1 MKLCRRTEKL
11 SKKIAAGVL
20 ALLLSA
26 AAGLPAN
33 AAGKS
38 TVLSGHAFRVDGVEC
53 AVQAYLI
60 DDTNYIRLEDAGEL
74 MKNGARGTFS
84 DLGDPGNGS
93 LWSSVVK
100 LKKGG
105 TAGEYRAFHVNGV
118 TCYRLRDMAEFFGF
132 TVSFDA
138 TTNSVRIRT
147 DGVQEP
153 DVPAPEP
160 EPAPAPEPVPVPEP
174 EPEPA
179 PAPVPEP
186 EPEPAPAPEPVPEP
200 EPEPAPAP
208 EPVPE
213 PEPEP
218 APAPEP
224 VPEPEP
230 EPVIPQEAPVGYD
243 ITLPWTEP
251 VDTSWFDDA
260 AFIGDST
267 GVLMAYYTGDRG
279 LGGAAML
286 VAGNFGCWWASQPV
300 TETSPHPVWG
310 GLKLPIADMVQAFGS
325 KKVFIKMGMN
335 DLAAGVDNAYRM
347 YVDMVDAILEKSPD
361 AQIYIE
367 SLTPM
372 IRDAASVCDF
382 RSNYIIRVFNE
393 SLKQLCRDRGY
404 VYLDLYWAMADAEGY
419 LPDEYCCDIP
429 DMGFHLTFSGI
440 EKQIEYIRS
449 HVTPVG

>member
-138 TTNSVRIRT
+138 KTNSVRIRT

-160 EPAPAPEPVPVPEP
+160 EPAPAPEPVP
-174 EPEPA
+174 
-179 PAPVPEP
+179 
-186 EPEPAPAPEPVPEP
+186 
-200 EPEPAPAP
+200 
-208 EPVPE
+208 
-213 PEPEP
+213 
-218 APAPEP
+218 
-224 VPEPEP
+224 EPEP
-230 EPVIPQEAPVGYD
+230 EPVIPQEVPVGYD

-335 DLAAGVDNAYRM
+335 DLASGLDNAYRL
-347 YVDMVDAILEKSPD
+347 YVNMVDAILEKSPD